1 MKLSPINF
9 SGLLAR
15 QAAIAHMPEGP
26 AYRRMVEQV
35 TLYRCPECKELHGD
49 EDDAAECCFETT
61 VGAGSSP
68 CCPVC
73 GEKAL
78 VDHFDAAECC
88 LWKDMALPERWRVA
102 RAVRSGAT
110 WAEALGMDPGIT
122 GHWAKAGLGVR
133 RLS

>member
-1 MKLSPINF
+1 LSPLKF

-15 QAAIAHMPEGP
+15 QADIVHMPGSP
-26 AYRRMVEQV
+26 TYRRMVEQV
-35 TLYRCPECKELHGD
+35 TLYRCPECRELHDD
-49 EDDAAECCFETT
+49 EDDALECCFETS
-61 VGAGSSP
+61 AAAASSS

-73 GEKAL
+73 ADKAP
-78 VDHFDAAECC
+78 DHYAAAECC

-102 RAVRSGAT
+102 TAVRGGAT
-110 WAEALGMDPGIT
+110 WAEALGLDPGIT